1 MGSTSFATETHCHC
15 GTAFKGSDHCPE
27 CHCEQFEA
35 VCDHKVESERERAS
49 RLAGMLYDA
58 ILAKGGDYNTAATA
72 SLYLHE
78 SLLNAKLATR
88 QNPLGMTL
96 PLSAL
101 SMAKTIPSPSS
112 SSSGERSTQRMP
124 GSTTRRIGAMEMA
137 PMAFGP
143 ETKGDHMIFT
153 DEEYLSMAVAV
164 RALELKASTALQSLP
179 RPKKVSIE
187 APR

>member
-15 GTAFKGSDHCPE
+15 GTEFNGSDHCPQ

-78 SLLNAKLATR
+78 SLLNAKCTCDQAESPWDDAAIECPLHGEDNTLALH
-88 QNPLGMTL
+88 QQ
-96 PLSAL
+96 
-101 SMAKTIPSPSS
+101 
-112 SSSGERSTQRMP
+112 QREIDAENAWLHYEENR
-124 GSTTRRIGAMEMA
+124 GY
-137 PMAFGP
+137 
-143 ETKGDHMIFT
+143 GDGT
-153 DEEYLSMAVAV
+153 DGIW
-164 RALELKASTALQSLP
+164 T
-179 RPKKVSIE
+179 
-187 APR
+187 